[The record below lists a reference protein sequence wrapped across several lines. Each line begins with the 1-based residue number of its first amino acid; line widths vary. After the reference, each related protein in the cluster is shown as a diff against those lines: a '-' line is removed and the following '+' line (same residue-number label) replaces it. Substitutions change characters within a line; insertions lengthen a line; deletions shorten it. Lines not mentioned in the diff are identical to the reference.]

1 MQAVQHSPTCH
12 LSNITLNVLND
23 RCQQLSGND
32 LCSLQVPWRWI
43 GLSPRSCQE
52 ALPPKIPVPAP
63 GTTARNGMGGS
74 HPPMERKKW
83 DISMSNRGSRG
94 KNEEYKKKI
103 PKTAL
108 QQLKSKVEWNTR
120 AAKEVVKVLR
130 SIRNTQLLSGSTFE
144 SWVLKASKATHPPE
158 HPHRLCF
165 YGVHKVFS
173 RLWWDF
179 SSILFILQ
187 VCLINKWT
195 L

>member
-1 MQAVQHSPTCH
+1 MDWAEPTELPGGFASQNSCACTRDHSEEWNGRKSSTRGEKKMRYQHEQSW
-12 LSNITLNVLND
+12 
-23 RCQQLSGND
+23 
-32 LCSLQVPWRWI
+32 LQ
-43 GLSPRSCQE
+43 G
-52 ALPPKIPVPAP
+52 K
-63 GTTARNGMGGS
+63 
-74 HPPMERKKW
+74 
-83 DISMSNRGSRG
+83 

-120 AAKEVVKVLR
+120 VAKEVVKVLR
-130 SIRNTQLLSGSTFE
+130 SIRNTQLLSDSTFE
-144 SWVLKASKATHPPE
+144 SWVLKASKAAHPPE

>member
-1 MQAVQHSPTCH
+1 MVTICVVSRYLEDGFGWAHGAA
-12 LSNITLNVLND
+12 
-23 RCQQLSGND
+23 RR
-32 LCSLQVPWRWI
+32 LCLPKFLCLHQGPQRGMEWEGVIHPWREKNEISAWAI
-43 GLSPRSCQE
+43 
-52 ALPPKIPVPAP
+52 VAP
-63 GTTARNGMGGS
+63 G
-74 HPPMERKKW
+74 EKK
-83 DISMSNRGSRG
+83 
-94 KNEEYKKKI
+94 EEYKKKM

-130 SIRNTQLLSGSTFE
+130 SIRNTQLLSDSTFE
-144 SWVLKASKATHPPE
+144 SWVLKASKATQPPK